1 MIIRELYEDNIYDY
15 MEWLDRD
22 MAENMSRMYFRG
34 IACHDDL
41 DEILKAALI
50 WELKS
55 VETQEATES
64 EIAWIYDDDQEY
76 MDAAFDEYSERVS
89 DDDVSRSF
97 FESKDINKK
106 TEGTLADRGFELTS
120 KESRDLLIPLGE
132 FRSLSILKKNP
143 PKFIHSL
150 ELVETTEF
158 NEGMIRILFNKNVSG
173 LEDLCYLPKEW
184 YDQRVSCCVRTDGRI
199 NGLLLVHRY
208 PSGTMRPVLFYSS
221 GSDYRHNLLD
231 MMRFSI
237 SSALDTYPDDTVVL
251 IRRRNEY
258 ITALM
263 TKLFPGK
270 KGEPATMG
278 QRLE

>member
-15 MEWLDRD
+15 MEWLDQD

-55 VETQEATES
+55 VETQEDTES
-64 EIAWIYDDDQEY
+64 EIAWIYDSDPLY
-76 MDAAFDEYSERVS
+76 MDAALDEYNERASE
-89 DDDVSRSF
+89 DDVSRSF
-97 FESKDINKK
+97 FESTDIKK
-106 TEGTLADRGFELTS
+106 TTEETLTDRGFELTS
-120 KESRDLLIPLGE
+120 KESRDLFIPLGE
-132 FRSLSILKKNP
+132 FRSLSIIKKNP
-143 PKFIHSL
+143 PKYIHSL

-158 NEGMIRILFNKNVSG
+158 NQGMVRILFNKNIGG
-173 LEDLCYLPKEW
+173 LEDMCYLPKEW

-208 PSGTMRPVLFYSS
+208 PSGTLRPVLFYSS

-237 SSALDTYPDDTVVL
+237 TAALDTYPDDTVVL
-251 IRRRNEY
+251 IRRRTED

-263 TKLFPGK
+263 TKLFPGI
-270 KGEPATMG
+270 KGEPAVMG
-278 QRLE
+278 QRSE